1 MVPQTAHNV
10 YVCVGW
16 GGGGIMCVCEGGAQ
30 RTYLTVDRLSE
41 FINNPERK

>member
-16 GGGGIMCVCEGGAQ
+16 GGGGGIMCVCGGGAGAEDLP
-30 RTYLTVDRLSE
+30 YS
-41 FINNPERK
+41 